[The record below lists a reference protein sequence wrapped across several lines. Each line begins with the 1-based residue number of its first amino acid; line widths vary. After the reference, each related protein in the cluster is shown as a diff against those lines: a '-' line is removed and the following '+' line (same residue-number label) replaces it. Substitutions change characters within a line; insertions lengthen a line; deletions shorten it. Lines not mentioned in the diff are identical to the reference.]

1 MSAARDTNPQHEGH
15 KAAYGGRESTS
26 TRNPH
31 SARASV
37 SVAQLSKLTPEERIF
52 AQWRA
57 AFGSPVSDEAK
68 AQFTIWTLGK
78 QFSLSDI
85 RLWHEHPKQSATA
98 DANVTQRN
106 TIFLEFFF
114 DGSPSEV
121 TGHEAEFTEAFERM
135 IEQQLQER
143 RLAEFRQ
150 RLTARRRGGR
160 RSGDA
165 EADGEGGAYAGNEG
179 GGGRS
184 SDQDWKEYLKRPV
197 PATELSIRS
206 MREAGCMLRF
216 LVCQTSLSI
225 SASEL
230 LGQIAFQEHFPIDGV
245 QQEVPLST
253 KPLPRWI
260 YGLVPCAGAI
270 TVLLLLAW
278 WQAMKQMAYGGPTGI
293 EGQGQL
299 SL

>member
-1 MSAARDTNPQHEGH
+1 MSAVRDTKPH
-15 KAAYGGRESTS
+15 KAAYDGRESTS

-31 SARASV
+31 CARAAV
-37 SVAQLSKLTPEERIF
+37 SETQLSKLAPEERIF

-68 AQFTIWTLGK
+68 AQFTIWALGK

-85 RLWHEHPKQSATA
+85 RLWQDHHNQSAKA

-121 TGHEAEFTEAFERM
+121 MDHEAEFTEAFERM

-143 RLAEFRQ
+143 RVAEFRQ

-165 EADGEGGAYAGNEG
+165 EPDGEGGADA
-179 GGGRS
+179 S
-184 SDQDWKEYLKRPV
+184 HDWKEYLKRPV

-230 LGQIAFQEHFPIDGV
+230 LGQIAFQEHFPIDGM
-245 QQEVPLST
+245 QQ
-253 KPLPRWI
+253 
-260 YGLVPCAGAI
+260 
-270 TVLLLLAW
+270 
-278 WQAMKQMAYGGPTGI
+278 
-293 EGQGQL
+293 
-299 SL
+299 

>member
-1 MSAARDTNPQHEGH
+1 MSALRDAKPQHEEH
-15 KAAYGGRESTS
+15 KTAYDGRQSTS

-31 SARASV
+31 AARTAL

-68 AQFTIWTLGK
+68 AQFTIWAVGK
-78 QFSLSDI
+78 QFTLSDI
-85 RLWHEHPKQSATA
+85 RLWQQQHRQSATA

-106 TIFLEFFF
+106 TLFLEFFF

-121 TGHEAEFTEAFERM
+121 AGHETEFTEAFERM

-143 RLAEFRQ
+143 RLTEFRQ

-160 RSGDA
+160 RSGGA
-165 EADGEGGAYAGNEG
+165 EPDGEGGADAGIEG
-179 GGGRS
+179 
-184 SDQDWKEYLKRPV
+184 DQDWKEYLKRPV

-245 QQEVPLST
+245 QQEMPLST
-253 KPLPRWI
+253 KSLPRWI
-260 YGLVPCAGAI
+260 YGLIPCAGA
-270 TVLLLLAW
+270 LLALMLLAW
-278 WQAMKQMAYGGPTGI
+278 WQAMKQAYGGPTGV
-293 EGQGQL
+293 EGLQL
-299 SL
+299 PP